1 MVRGM
6 TVDVSAPVRA
16 SGSVEIAASPGTVWR
31 ILTAIDSWPAWNP
44 DVTDARLEGPF
55 AEGSTFSWKAG
66 PGTITSTL
74 VRVEEPRRLEW
85 TGRTLGIAAVHAW
98 SLREQ
103 AAGTVL
109 TSEESWSGPVARLLR
124 RRLQGTLDRATAR
137 GLGFL
142 KAEAERAGRG
152 ETSHEPAG
160 HE

>member
-1 MVRGM
+1 M
-6 TVDVSAPVRA
+6 TVDASAPVRA
-16 SGSVEIAASPGTVWR
+16 SGSVEIAASPWAVWA
-31 ILTAIDSWPAWNP
+31 ILTAIERWPAWNP

-74 VRVEEPRRLEW
+74 VHVEEPRRLEW

-103 AAGTVL
+103 AGGTFL
-109 TSEESWSGPVARLLR
+109 TTEESWSGPVARLLR

-142 KAEAERAGRG
+142 KAEAERVAHG
-152 ETSHEPAG
+152 ETLHEPAG